1 MKRRKI
7 YLKRYEIEEAR
18 EIIFKTLK
26 DLGFFRNF
34 PSEVVDTRKSLWR
47 TTKNSVYAKKSV
59 PEINI
64 SAMDGIAT
72 RSLLTKNA
80 SEANPIYLQKED
92 FIYINTGNPVPD
104 RFDCVVKIEDVWE
117 SEKGLEIRKP
127 VRPFENI
134 RLVGEDLLEG
144 DLILEQR
151 RLITPE
157 AVTLFI
163 STEVREIE
171 VLKRIKITIIPTGNE
186 IVKPF
191 NPRKETEI
199 YESNSFIYKG
209 YLEKIGVVTKILS
222 PIPDEEEKISTAL
235 MEAVKNSDM
244 VIISAGTSAG
254 EYDYTAKILE
264 SRGKLL
270 IHGVDLRPGKPFVF
284 GVINAK
290 PIFGLP
296 GYPGAAINDFKLFV
310 YPVIEKL
317 YGINHERGKIKVRLA
332 RKLPSSVGED
342 HLISLSIGKVGNGY
356 RAIPLKSGSGIVSS
370 FLKRNGFVNI
380 KKGIEGIEE
389 GEEVLAVREYPLD
402 IIDKTI
408 LFTGS
413 HDLLLDVL
421 KILLWDEE
429 IPLSISSI
437 GSLGGMIAVKK
448 GHVHLAGSHLIDPES
463 GDYNIPYIKKLD
475 IKDIVVLHLAKREQ
489 GIMVPKNNPKNI
501 KDIKDL
507 SRKDIRFINRQKG
520 SGTRMLFDLLIEK
533 EGLSPEKIRGYDREV
548 ITHTE
553 VGLQIKNGHADCGLG
568 IYSVAKIFNLDFIP
582 LAHEEYD
589 LIVRKDFVQ
598 DKRFDVL
605 MKKIQSEEF
614 KTRALE
620 LGGYDISKTGIIKY
634 EG

>member
-7 YLKRYEIEEAR
+7 YLKRYEVEDTR
-18 EIIFKTLK
+18 KIIFKTLE
-26 DLGFFRNF
+26 DLGFFKNF
-34 PSEVVDTRKSLWR
+34 PSEVVDIRKSLWR
-47 TTKNSVYAKKSV
+47 TTKNPVYARKSV

-72 RSLLTKNA
+72 CSLLTKNA
-80 SEANPIYLQKED
+80 SEVNPVYLQKED

-117 SEKGLEIRKP
+117 TEKGLEIRKP

-157 AVTLFI
+157 AVSLFI
-163 STEVREIE
+163 SADVREIE
-171 VLKRIKITIIPTGNE
+171 VLKRIKIAIIPTGNE
-186 IVKPF
+186 VVEPF
-191 NPRKETEI
+191 SLKKETEI
-199 YESNSFIYKG
+199 YESNSFVYKG
-209 YLEKIGVVTKILS
+209 HLEKIGAVTKILS
-222 PIPDEEEKISTAL
+222 PVPDEERKISTAL
-235 MEAVKNSDM
+235 MEAVENSDM

-270 IHGVDLRPGKPFVF
+270 VHGVDLRPGKPFVF
-284 GVINAK
+284 GVINNK

-310 YPVIEKL
+310 SPVLEKL
-317 YGINHERGKIKVRLA
+317 YGLNLERSKIKVKLA

-342 HLISLSIGKVGNGY
+342 HIISLSIGKVGKEY
-356 RAIPLKSGSGIVSS
+356 KAIPLKSGSGIVSS
-370 FLKRNGFVNI
+370 FLKRNGFLNI

-389 GEEVLAVREYPLD
+389 DEEVMAVTEYPLD
-402 IIDKTI
+402 TIEKTI

-413 HDLLLDVL
+413 HDLLVDVL

-429 IPLSISSI
+429 IPLCISSI
-437 GSLGGMIAVKK
+437 GSLGGMVAIKK
-448 GHVHLAGSHLIDPES
+448 GNAHLAGSHLIDPES
-463 GDYNIPYIKKLD
+463 GEYNIPYIKKLD
-475 IKDIVVLHLAKREQ
+475 VKDILVLHLAKREQ
-489 GIMVPKNNPKNI
+489 GLMVPKGNPKNI
-501 KDIKDL
+501 RDIKDL
-507 SRKDIRFINRQKG
+507 RRKEIRFINRQKG

-533 EGLSPEKIRGYDREV
+533 ESLSPGEIRGYEREV

-582 LAHEEYD
+582 FAHEEYD

-598 DKRFDVL
+598 DKRFDIL
-605 MKKIQSEEF
+605 MEKIQSNKF

-620 LGGYDISKTGIIKY
+620 LGGYDLSETGIIKY

>member
-7 YLKRYEIEEAR
+7 YLKRYEVEDAR
-18 EIIFKTLK
+18 KIIFNTLE
-26 DLGFFRNF
+26 DIGFFKNF
-34 PSEVVDTRKSLWR
+34 PGEVVDTRESLWR
-47 TTKNSVYAKKSV
+47 TTKNPVYARKSV

-72 RSLLTKNA
+72 RSILTRNA
-80 SEANPIYLQKED
+80 SDINPVYLQKED
-92 FIYINTGNPVPD
+92 FIYINTGNPVPN

-117 SEKGLEIRKP
+117 SEKGIEIRNP
-127 VRPFENI
+127 ASPFENI
-134 RLVGEDLLEG
+134 RPVGEDLLEG

-157 AVTLFI
+157 AVSLFI
-163 STEVREIE
+163 SADVREVE
-171 VLKRIKITIIPTGNE
+171 VLKRIKITIIPTGDE
-186 IVKPF
+186 IVEPF
-191 NPRKETEI
+191 NPKKETEI

-209 YLEKIGVVTKILS
+209 HLEKIGALTTILS
-222 PIPDEEEKISTAL
+222 PVPDEEEKIFAAL
-235 MEAVKNSDM
+235 MEAIENSDM

-270 IHGVDLRPGKPFVF
+270 VHGVDLRPGKPFVF
-284 GVINAK
+284 GLIDNK

-310 YPVIEKL
+310 SPVIEKL
-317 YGINHERGKIKVRLA
+317 YGINQERGIIKVKLA

-342 HLISLSIGKVGNGY
+342 HLISLSIGKVCNEY

-389 GEEVLAVREYPLD
+389 GEEVEALREYPQD
-402 IIDKTI
+402 TIDRTV

-413 HDLLLDVL
+413 HDLLVDVL

-437 GSLGGMIAVKK
+437 GSLGGMVAIKK
-448 GHVHLAGSHLIDPES
+448 GNAHMAGSHLIDPES
-463 GDYNIPYIKKLD
+463 GEYNIPYLKKLD
-475 IKDIVVLHLAKREQ
+475 IRDVIVLHLAKREQ
-489 GIMVPKNNPKNI
+489 GLIVAKGNPKNI
-501 KDIKDL
+501 RSIKDL
-507 SRKDIRFINRQKG
+507 KKGGIIFVNRQRG
-520 SGTRMLFDLLIEK
+520 SGTRMLFDLLLEK
-533 EGLSPEKIRGYDREV
+533 EGISPEEIQGYNREV

-553 VGLQIKNGHADCGLG
+553 VGLQVKNGHADCGLG
-568 IYSVAKIFNLDFIP
+568 IYSVARIFNLDFIP

-589 LIVRKDFVQ
+589 LVVRKDFV
-598 DKRFDVL
+598 KEERFRIL
-605 MKKIQSEEF
+605 LEKIQSDKF

-620 LGGYDISKTGIIKY
+620 LGGYDLTDTGTIKY